1 MQLYVFR
8 ISISWVCVCNAS
20 LDGMKSSAY
29 TCADPSTQ
37 SSGSKF
43 SYCSLLI
50 AATLYLAAASPGN
63 CTPAELHVPQF
74 LIWRLRA
81 FETLPRAMAMS
92 RSHGHGHG
100 PWTWPWP
107 LAMAMFMAMAK
118 AMAMAMASGHGHG
131 HGHGHDHKVSA
142 RDIPTRGHPSGPLI
156 LVLPQHS
163 RRSKVLGKYT
173 RPRPA
178 L

>member
-1 MQLYVFR
+1 MRRSKY
-8 ISISWVCVCNAS
+8 SIIWIKM
-20 LDGMKSSAY
+20 LIL
-29 TCADPSTQ
+29 Q
-37 SSGSKF
+37 SF
-43 SYCSLLI
+43 I

-63 CTPAELHVPQF
+63 CTPAELHIPQF

-92 RSHGHGHG
+92 RGHGHGHG
-100 PWTWPWP
+100 PWPWPWP
-107 LAMAMFMAMAK
+107 LAMAK
-118 AMAMAMASGHGHG
+118 AMAMAMAFG

-142 RDIPTRGHPSGPLI
+142 RDIPTCGHPSGPLI